1 MSYIY
6 IYLAQVMAAINIV
19 SSKVLVADTSINTLL
34 ALRFIL
40 ASALLFVMHFAT
52 KPGGNIAIIKSL
64 SWTDWKFIIAQS
76 LCAGLLFNFFMY
88 QGLKYISASIAGII
102 TSSLPAMVSILGF
115 IILKDKLS
123 SKHKWCIGLV
133 TLGLVIINSSNG
145 HGTDSAS
152 VANTQYLGTLLVLIA
167 LVPEAIYYLLH
178 RIHAF
183 NMPIFLLS
191 AIVNLINGL
200 ILLPFSYA
208 DIIPTLYSYNSLE
221 WFDLIILSAS
231 SGLFYVFWY
240 LGAKNISSVIAAL
253 STAFMPINTLIIAWV
268 FLSETINLWQGIG
281 MSLVILSIII
291 SSRR

>member
-1 MSYIY
+1 MSYLY

-19 SSKVLVADTSINTLL
+19 SSKVLVAHTSINTLL

-40 ASALLFVMHFAT
+40 ASILLFTLHFAT
-52 KPGGNIAIIKSL
+52 KPRGNIAIIKNL
-64 SWTDWKFIIAQS
+64 SKTDWKFIIAQS

-88 QGLKYISASIAGII
+88 QGLKYTSASIAGII
-102 TSSLPAMVSILGF
+102 TSSLPAMVSVLGF

-123 SKHKWCIGLV
+123 LKHKWCIVLV
-133 TLGLVIINSSNG
+133 TLGLIIINSTG
-145 HGTDSAS
+145 HTGDSAS
-152 VANTQYLGTLLVLIA
+152 TTNALYWGTLLVLIA
-167 LVPEAIYYLLH
+167 LIPEAIYFLLH

-183 NMPIFLLS
+183 SIPIFLLS

-208 DIIPTLYSYNSLE
+208 DIIPTLFSYNSLQ
-221 WFDLIILSAS
+221 WFDLITLSAS

-240 LGAKNISSVIAAL
+240 LGAKNVSSVIAAL
-253 STAFMPINTLIIAWV
+253 STAFMPINTLIIAWAV
-268 FLSETINLWQGIG
+268 LSETINLGQGIG
-281 MSLVILSIII
+281 MSFVILSIIV